1 MSRRVYWV
9 KRRLKYLRMWRETAK
24 AIARAVKDLDP
35 LAEVYVVGGA
45 AEDRLTV
52 LSDIDTV
59 VVPSRPLDSKAVD
72 QLRREAY
79 ARATD
84 SYNLPW
90 DYPVEVHIMQREE
103 FEEVL
108 LRRGKGVI
116 KVGN

>member
-9 KRRLKYLRMWRETAK
+9 ERRLKYLRMWREASK
-24 AIARAVKDLDP
+24 AVAGAVKDLDP

-59 VVPSRPLDSKAVD
+59 VVPSRPLDSKAVN
-72 QLRREAY
+72 QLRREVY

-84 SYNLPW
+84 FYNLPW
-90 DYPVEVHIMQREE
+90 DYPVEIHVMQREG
-103 FEEVL
+103 FEETF
-108 LRRGKGVI
+108 LRRGK
-116 KVGN
+116 KVFRVEN